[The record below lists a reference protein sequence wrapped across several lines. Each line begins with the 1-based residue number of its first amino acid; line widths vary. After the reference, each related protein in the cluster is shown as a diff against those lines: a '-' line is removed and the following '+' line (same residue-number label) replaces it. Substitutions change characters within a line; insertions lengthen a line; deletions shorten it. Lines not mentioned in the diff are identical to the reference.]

1 MGSSTAEATRLGAY
15 TLGRRIGRGGMGVVY
30 EAKSA
35 DGRPVA
41 VKRLAAAEDGAGG
54 VNVQRF
60 LDEAKLGAELNHP
73 NIVRTL
79 EGGVEG
85 GHAWLAM
92 ELLSGAPLSRAFP
105 VPGEGLPLGLALGIA
120 VQVLEA
126 LEYLHRQKNVIHRD
140 VKPSNVFITT
150 DGTVKLIDFGIAVA
164 ESLDATATATGA
176 VRGSF
181 PFVSPEYLR
190 GEPLD
195 GRADL
200 FSFGLVLH
208 ELLTGAR
215 VFDQGNQAAVVSA
228 ILFGTIA
235 PVRATRPELPEALD
249 VELMK
254 LLSRDK
260 TGRHADARALRER
273 LVETAGVAPASRA
286 EIAAWLERAGAERH
300 QETGARPPTGSL
312 QVPVAV
318 SVEAPPRARSRLPL
332 FVAAGFVMV
341 GVSLGVGWML
351 ARFSAEPP
359 PVAPVVAA
367 PALASAPEPAPPPP
381 APHPVPLPYEGR
393 GDAVPAPVPPP
404 RPSSPSKRSSGWLT
418 VDAQP
423 TWANISIDGK
433 PVGPTPLY
441 RRAVPAG
448 SHRVEAVTAD
458 GRKKSKIVNVARDQE
473 ARLLFEW

>member
-1 MGSSTAEATRLGAY
+1 MGSTPAEVTRLGPY

-30 EAKSA
+30 EATA
-35 DGRPVA
+35 PDGRRVA
-41 VKRLAAAEDGAGG
+41 VKRLVAAEDGASG

-60 LDEAKLGAELNHP
+60 LDEAKLGAALTHP
-73 NIVRTL
+73 NIARTL
-79 EGGVEG
+79 EGGVEA

-92 ELLSGAPLSRAFP
+92 ERLTGAPLSRAFP
-105 VPGEGLPLGLALGIA
+105 VPGEGLPLELALGIA

-126 LEYLHRQKNVIHRD
+126 LAYLHLEKNVIHRD
-140 VKPSNVFITT
+140 VKPSNVFITE

-235 PVRATRPELPEALD
+235 PVRTSRPEVPEALD
-249 VELMK
+249 AELMK
-254 LLSRDK
+254 VLSRDK
-260 TGRHADARALRER
+260 AGRHAEARELRER
-273 LVETAGVAPASRA
+273 LVEAAGVTPASR
-286 EIAAWLERAGAERH
+286 EELAAWLKRAVAERQ
-300 QETGARPPTGSL
+300 QETGAAPASMTPAA
-312 QVPVAV
+312 PAV
-318 SVEAPPRARSRLPL
+318 PPRVRSRVPL
-332 FVAAGFVMV
+332 FVV
-341 GVSLGVGWML
+341 GGVVVVALSLGVGWSL
-351 ARFSAEPP
+351 ARMSVEPP
-359 PVAPVVAA
+359 PVVPV
-367 PALASAPEPAPPPP
+367 APPPVVVAP
-381 APHPVPLPYEGR
+381 PPVEPPPPPPHPVPLPNEGR
-393 GDAVPAPVPPP
+393 GDSPPAQKP
-404 RPSSPSKRSSGWLT
+404 KRASGFLT

-423 TWANISIDGK
+423 TWAKISIDGK
-433 PVGPTPLY
+433 SVGPTPLY
-441 RRAVPAG
+441 RRVVTAG
-448 SHRVEAVTAD
+448 THRVEAVTPD
-458 GRKKSKIVNVARDQE
+458 GRKKSKTVSVTRDQE
-473 ARLLFEW
+473 ARVLFEW